1 MKGGALDTDFASVIE
16 SESKRRIASTQI
28 PVEEKAMKIGF
39 HASHEQFTPSTLLE
53 LTAAAEAAG
62 FQAAMCS
69 DHFHP
74 WSEIQGQSGFAWSW
88 LGAALQAT
96 RLSFGVV
103 CAPGQRYH
111 PAIIAQAAATLAEM
125 FPDRF
130 WIATG
135 SGQMLNEGITGE
147 RWPLKEERNQR
158 LRESV
163 DIMRALWAG
172 QTVTHEGFNLVEE
185 AKLYTRPANPPRI
198 IAAAITPETAQ
209 WAGEWADGLITVSKP
224 KEELRKMVE
233 AFHMGGGEGKSMF
246 LKAQISYARTD
257 EEAVQGAWE
266 QWRTNIFDSV
276 LLSNLRSPEQFNV
289 AAQFVRPEDMHGHV
303 RISRDPE
310 KHIEWL
316 RQDVDLGFDHVY
328 LHNVNRGQ
336 KRFIEDFGER
346 VLPALKD

>member
-1 MKGGALDTDFASVIE
+1 MKVGY
-16 SESKRRIASTQI
+16 
-28 PVEEKAMKIGF
+28 
-39 HASHEQFTPSTLLE
+39 HASHEQFTPSALLE

-74 WSEIQGQSGFAWSW
+74 WNDLQGQSGFAWSW

-96 RLSFGVV
+96 TLPFGVV

-147 RWPLKEERNQR
+147 GWPAKEERNQR
-158 LRESV
+158 LLESV
-163 DIMRALWAG
+163 HIIRGLLEG
-172 QTVTHEGFNLVEE
+172 QTVTHYGYNQVEE

-198 IAAAITPETAQ
+198 IGAAITPETAQ
-209 WAGEWADGLITVSKP
+209 WLGEWADGLITVSKP
-224 KEELRKMVE
+224 KEELRKVVE
-233 AFHMGGGEGKSMF
+233 AFHRGGGKGKPMF
-246 LKAQISYARTD
+246 LKVQLSYALTD
-257 EEAVQGAWE
+257 EAAVQGAWE
-266 QWRTNIFDSV
+266 QWRTNIFDSL
-276 LLSNLRSPEQFNV
+276 LLSDLRSP
-289 AAQFVRPEDMHGHV
+289 AQFDAAARFVTPENMHGHV
-303 RISRDPE
+303 RISRDTE
-310 KHIEWL
+310 RHIDWL
-316 RQDVDLGFDHVY
+316 RQDMELGFDHVY
-328 LHNVNRGQ
+328 LHNVNLGQ
-336 KRFIEDFGER
+336 KRFIDDFGER